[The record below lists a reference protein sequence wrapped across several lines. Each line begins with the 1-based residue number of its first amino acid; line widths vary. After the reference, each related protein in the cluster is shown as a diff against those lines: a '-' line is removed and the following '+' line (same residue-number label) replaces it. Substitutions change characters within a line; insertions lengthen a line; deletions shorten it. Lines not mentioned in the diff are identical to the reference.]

1 MPRRETPWQ
10 CTHVAVFSSRRARS
24 YHAGAHFALHCVA
37 TSGPLLLAVAS
48 GLGRAGDEKLRGGN
62 SWFDQWLLWPV

>member
-1 MPRRETPWQ
+1 MPRRETRWQ
-10 CTHVAVFSSRRARS
+10 CTHVAVFSLRCE
-24 YHAGAHFALHCVA
+24 FA